1 MAVMPSATA
10 VLLHHIVMGIGNE
23 YKFVSSG

>member
-10 VLLHHIVMGIGNE
+10 VLLYHIVNGTGTE